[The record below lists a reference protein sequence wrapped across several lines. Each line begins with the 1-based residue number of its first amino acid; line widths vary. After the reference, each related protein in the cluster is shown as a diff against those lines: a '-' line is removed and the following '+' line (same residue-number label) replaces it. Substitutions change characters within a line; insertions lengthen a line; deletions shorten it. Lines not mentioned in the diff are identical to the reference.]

1 MKHVQS
7 DYKLPFNCVVVASP
21 WQQRRNLFIITTLSR
36 YLLQR
41 RNSNRSSDSTSVG
54 SVQVDRIPDV
64 ARRARRLRPVPEVGR
79 RHPSERCDVVITWCQ
94 CVRCLQPVSS
104 QSNNVP
110 TPSGPPA
117 RRLLPLYLWNQPAAG
132 RPLPYVCL
140 IKVSGQQIHSDDSE
154 EKLQKFI

>member
-21 WQQRRNLFIITTLSR
+21 WQQRRNLLIITTLSR

-104 QSNNVP
+104 QCNNVP
-110 TPSGPPA
+110 TKHQVLLHAVSSLSLSLEPT
-117 RRLLPLYLWNQPAAG
+117 RRRSTSSIRLSDKSVGTADPL
-132 RPLPYVCL
+132 
-140 IKVSGQQIHSDDSE
+140 
-154 EKLQKFI
+154 